1 MSQKSYEKALEL
13 TAEIL
18 KSGNIALFGDFPQG
32 RERALHLAEFVET
45 LADRLEQIESKH
57 LQ

>member
-13 TAEIL
+13 TTEII
-18 KSGNIALFGDFPQG
+18 KSGNLALLGDISHG
-32 RERALHLAEFVET
+32 RDRAIHLAEFVEI

-57 LQ
+57 L

>member
-13 TAEIL
+13 TVEII
-18 KSGNIALFGDFPQG
+18 KSGNSAIFGDYSHG
-32 RERALHLAEFVET
+32 RERAIHLAEFVET
-45 LADRLEQIESKH
+45 LTDRLEQIESKH

>member
-13 TAEIL
+13 TTELL
-18 KSGNIALFGDFPQG
+18 KSGNSVLLGNFAHG
-32 RERALHLAEFVET
+32 RDRAIHLAEFVET

>member
-13 TAEIL
+13 TTEIL
-18 KSGNIALFGDFPQG
+18 KSGNITLLGNFSNG

>member
-13 TAEIL
+13 TTELL
-18 KSGNIALFGDFPQG
+18 KSGNIAIFGDYPHG
-32 RERALHLAEFVET
+32 RERAIHLAEFVEI
-45 LADRLEQIESKH
+45 LADQLEQIESKH

>member
-13 TAEIL
+13 TTELL
-18 KSGNIALFGDFPQG
+18 KSGNIALFGDYSKG
-32 RERALHLAEFVET
+32 RERAIHLAEFVEI

>member
-13 TAEIL
+13 TTEIL
-18 KSGNIALFGDFPQG
+18 KSGNIALLGNFSNG
-32 RERALHLAEFVET
+32 RERALHLAEFVEALT
-45 LADRLEQIESKH
+45 DRLEQIESKH